1 MDSRNVTLKVYKMQ
15 ILLQTPFG
23 KPKLFRE
30 HSLMKLRNR
39 PDDQFD
45 WVLCD
50 SCPGPS
56 PHVVSLPNC
65 YILFKLKLTETI
77 REIVKWSV
85 LFFITSIQMNKY
97 LSRLDRH
104 REQDSFHPETDRQ
117 SSGSRVHFEISEL
130 LINNLQ
136 SIGKLNIKSSSQL

>member
-1 MDSRNVTLKVYKMQ
+1 MTLQLYKHQ
-15 ILLQTPFG
+15 QYDRSKLNILLLLENLG
-23 KPKLFRE
+23 
-30 HSLMKLRNR
+30 
-39 PDDQFD
+39 
-45 WVLCD
+45 VLT
-50 SCPGPS
+50 
-56 PHVVSLPNC
+56 LNC

-117 SSGSRVHFEISEL
+117 SCGSRVHFEISEL
-130 LINNLQ
+130 LINNPQ
-136 SIGKLNIKSSSQL
+136 SIGKLNIKSSSQLSTEI